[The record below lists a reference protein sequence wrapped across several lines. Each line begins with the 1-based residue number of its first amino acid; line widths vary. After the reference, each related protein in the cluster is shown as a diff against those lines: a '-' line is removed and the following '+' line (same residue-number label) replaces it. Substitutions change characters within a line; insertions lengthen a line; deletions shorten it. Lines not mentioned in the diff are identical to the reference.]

1 MLRLTRSTDYM
12 LRVVLYLARQEA
24 AAVVSRREI
33 VEAMEIPDAYF
44 RKIATQLGKAGVLR
58 VSQGA
63 LGGCS
68 LARPPEELTLLEVVE
83 AGAGEI
89 SINEC
94 VLYPDVCHR
103 TPACAVHEIWETLR
117 DQVRDT
123 LREVTFAD
131 LAERES
137 GAGALRVP
145 RKPCRARKRKV
156 RRRPEAA
163 VR

>member
-1 MLRLTRSTDYM
+1 M
-12 LRVVLYLARQEA
+12 LRVVLCLAGKEA
-24 AAVVSRREI
+24 GAVVSRRAI

-44 RKIATQLGKAGVLR
+44 RKIATQLGKAGILR

-83 AGAGEI
+83 AGVGEI
-89 SINEC
+89 SVNEC

-131 LAERES
+131 LVKRES
-137 GAGALRVP
+137 GAGPV
-145 RKPCRARKRKV
+145 RAPKRKV
-156 RRRPEAA
+156 RGRPEAA